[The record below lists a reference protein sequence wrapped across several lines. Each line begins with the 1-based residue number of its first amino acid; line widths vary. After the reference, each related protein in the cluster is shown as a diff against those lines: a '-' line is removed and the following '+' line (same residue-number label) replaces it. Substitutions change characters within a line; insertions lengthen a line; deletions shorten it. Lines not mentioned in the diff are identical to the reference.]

1 MPFLKKNKIIF
12 ISLFT
17 LSLFFIFP
25 IHALGPLVT
34 TTNPQ
39 GLSDF
44 VNLFINAAQMMLGV
58 LGSLALLF
66 FVYGGVVLLTSGGS
80 SERVMQG
87 KKVLTGAV
95 IGIIITLGAWTMIK
109 YASKQLLAK
118 KTLKEVEKYMP
129 DQITK

>member
-1 MPFLKKNKIIF
+1 MKNKFTFITLLFIICF
-12 ISLFT
+12 LFSA
-17 LSLFFIFP
+17 LP

-118 KTLKEVEKYMP
+118 WAKTEVEKYMP